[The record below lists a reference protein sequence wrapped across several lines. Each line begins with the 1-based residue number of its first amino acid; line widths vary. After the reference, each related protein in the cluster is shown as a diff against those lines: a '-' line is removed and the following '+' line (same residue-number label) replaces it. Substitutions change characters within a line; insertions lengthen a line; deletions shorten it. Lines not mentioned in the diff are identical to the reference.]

1 MDEFE
6 AERKWAEKQFL
17 TELRDDFAM
26 AAITGILAGK
36 WGQMPQYRPEE
47 AFADFAYRIADEMI
61 KRRVKHVDNETK

>member
-1 MDEFE
+1 MNEFE

-36 WGQMPQYRPEE
+36 WGQMPQYKPEQ

-61 KRRVKHVDNETK
+61 KRRTQDVDNETK

>member
-36 WGQMPQYRPEE
+36 WGQMPQYKPEQ
-47 AFADFAYRIADEMI
+47 AFADFAYRVADEMV
-61 KRRVKHVDNETK
+61 KRRTQDVDDETK